1 MPTFSPDPNLGLCCA
16 VLCISVLYVTGGYCD
31 QVCGEMHLLMIKVLG
46 PALLLLQ
53 LQAILAVELLSYEV
67 ALK

>member
-1 MPTFSPDPNLGLCCA
+1 M
-16 VLCISVLYVTGGYCD
+16 YVTGSYCD